1 MRVSKAFIPT
11 VKETPQEA
19 EIPSHKLM
27 LRAGLIRKVASGFY
41 EYLPLGQRVILK
53 VMQIIREEM
62 ERAGAQEVLMP
73 ILTPAEL
80 WQETGRW
87 EKYGKEL
94 MRLKDRHERDYALG
108 PTHEEVITDLV
119 RRELKSY
126 KQLPMNLYQI
136 ATKFRD
142 EVRPRFGVMRSRE
155 FLMKD
160 GYSFDVDDA
169 AADKTYGAMFE
180 AYKRIFKR
188 CGLLCSPV
196 EADSGLIGGSFN
208 HEFMVLAETGE
219 AAITMCPA
227 CGYAANMEKAVGVP
241 QGIDPKTLEKL
252 IHADD
257 PGQAG
262 KLRKVSTPGKHHVEE
277 VAAFLKVPPS
287 LLIKTLLYIAD
298 GKTVAVLARGDHEV
312 NEVKVK
318 NYLQADEL
326 SLASPEK
333 VMEITKAPVGFAGPV
348 GLSGVRVIA
357 DQALQ
362 RGDQYVTGGMEKDVH
377 LVNVVIGRDCPD
389 PEWGDFRSVASG
401 DGCPKC
407 GKALQTGRG
416 IEAGHIFK
424 LGTKY
429 SQAMHCVYL
438 GEDGK
443 DKEAV
448 MGCYG
453 IGVTRTVAA
462 AIEQSYDENGIR
474 WPISL
479 APYQVHVLL
488 LNPSEPEVAKVA
500 DQCYEDL
507 TKEGFEVLY
516 DDRLEASAGFK
527 FKDADL
533 LGMPISVRVGSRGLK
548 EGVAEVKRRREKEPV
563 KVPLAQ
569 VLEKVKEFAAEEWKL
584 CTP

>member
-27 LRAGLIRKVASGFY
+27 LRAGLMRKVASGFY

-53 VMQIIREEM
+53 VMEIIRQEM

-73 ILTPAEL
+73 IMTPAEL

-87 EKYGKEL
+87 QKYGKEL
-94 MRLKDRHERDYALG
+94 MRVKDRHERDYALG
-108 PTHEEVITDLV
+108 PTHEEVITDMV

-126 KQLPMNLYQI
+126 KQLPMNLFQI

-169 AADKTYGAMFE
+169 ACDKTYWAMFE

-196 EADSGLIGGSFN
+196 EADSGLIGGSFT

-219 AAITMCPA
+219 AAIALCEA
-227 CGYAANMEKAVGVP
+227 CGYAANMEKA
-241 QGIDPKTLEKL
+241 QGNPAAHTARETGGP
-252 IHADD
+252 HS
-257 PGQAG
+257 
-262 KLRKVSTPGKHHVEE
+262 KVLTPGKHTVQDVGE
-277 VAAFLKVPPS
+277 FLKLPDQQF
-287 LLIKTLLYIAD
+287 IKTLIFIAD
-298 GKTVAVLARGDHEV
+298 GKPVAVLVRGDHEV

-318 NYLQADEL
+318 NHLGAAEM
-326 SLASPEK
+326 SLAGPEK
-333 VMEITKAPVGFAGPV
+333 VVEITKAPVGFAGPV
-348 GLSGVRVIA
+348 DLKGVKVIA
-357 DQALQ
+357 DKALQ
-362 RGDQYVTGGMEKDVH
+362 GGHQYVTGGLEKDVH
-377 LVNVVIGRDCPD
+377 LTNVEFGRDFPE
-389 PEWGDFRSVASG
+389 PEWGDFRDVVSG

-407 GKALQTGRG
+407 GKPLKTGRG
-416 IEAGHIFK
+416 IEVGQTFK
-424 LGTKY
+424 LGLKY
-429 SQAMHCVYL
+429 SSSMHCVYL

-443 DKEAV
+443 DHETV

-453 IGVTRTVAA
+453 IGVTRTVGA
-462 AIEQSYDENGIR
+462 AIEQHHDENGIL

-479 APYQVHVLL
+479 APYQVHLL
-488 LNPSEPEVAKVA
+488 CLNPAEPEVAKVA

-507 TKEGFEVLY
+507 KKAGYDVLY
-516 DDRLEASAGFK
+516 DDRMEASAGFK

-533 LGMPISVRVGSRGLK
+533 LGMPLSVRVGARGLK
-548 EGVAEVKRRREKEPV
+548 EGVIEVKRRREKDPAKAPV
-563 KVPLAQ
+563 AQ
-569 VLEKVKEFAAEEWKL
+569 VLDKLKDFAAEEWKL

>member
-1 MRVSKAFIPT
+1 MRVSRALIPT

-27 LRAGLIRKVASGFY
+27 LRAGLMRKVASGFY

-53 VMQIIREEM
+53 LCQIIREEM

-73 ILTPAEL
+73 IMTPAEL

-87 EKYGKEL
+87 QKYGKEL
-94 MRLKDRHERDYALG
+94 MRVKDRHDRDYALG

-126 KQLPMNLYQI
+126 KQLPLNLFQI

-169 AADKTYGAMFE
+169 AADKTYWIMVE

-188 CGLLCSPV
+188 CGLEFSPV
-196 EADSGLIGGSFN
+196 EADSGLIGGSFT

-219 AAITMCPA
+219 AAVAMCSA
-227 CGYAANMEKAVGVP
+227 CDYAANLEKAFGVP
-241 QGIDPKTLEKL
+241 SRPI
-252 IHADD
+252 ASV
-257 PGQAG
+257 AG
-262 KLRKVSTPGKHHVEE
+262 GPYQKVNTPGKHTVEHVSDL
-277 VAAFLKVPPS
+277 LKLPAQQF
-287 LLIKTLLYIAD
+287 IKTLIFIAD
-298 GKTVAVLARGDHEV
+298 GKPVAVMVRGDHEV
-312 NEVKVK
+312 NEVKVQ
-318 NYLQADEL
+318 NYLQASEVA
-326 SLASPEK
+326 LASGEK
-333 VMEITKAPVGFAGPV
+333 VFEVTKAPVGFAGPV
-348 GLSGVRVIA
+348 GLTGVRMIA
-357 DQALQ
+357 DKALQ
-362 RGDQYVTGGMEKDVH
+362 GGHQYVTGGLEKDVH
-377 LVNVVIGRDCPD
+377 FTNVEFGRDCVE
-389 PEWGDFRSVASG
+389 PEWGDFRSVLSG

-407 GKALQTGRG
+407 GKPLKVGRG
-416 IEAGHIFK
+416 IEVGQTFK

-429 SQAMHCVYL
+429 SSAMKCVYL

-462 AIEQSYDENGIR
+462 AIEQHYDAEGIL
-474 WPISL
+474 WPIAL
-479 APYQVHVLL
+479 APYQVHLLL
-488 LNPSEPEVAKVA
+488 LNPADPEVAKVA

-507 TKEGFEVLY
+507 KKAGYEVLY
-516 DDRLEASAGFK
+516 DDRAEATAGFK

-533 LGMPISVRVGSRGLK
+533 LGMPISVRVGARGLK
-548 EGVAEVKRRREKEPV
+548 EGSVELKRRREKDV
-563 KVPLAQ
+563 LKVPVADVMGKVRELAD
-569 VLEKVKEFAAEEWKL
+569 AEWKL
-584 CTP
+584 CQV